1 MVMLTI
7 DQIAHYCEQEIAR
20 LQLVGDREEL
30 RRLQL
35 ALGVLMRAAEQ
46 ARDRDTAMRFRV
58 LAARAANAQEIIAG
72 ED

>member
-1 MVMLTI
+1 MLTI
-7 DQIAHYCEQEIAR
+7 DQIAHYCEQELAR
-20 LQLVGDREEL
+20 LQLAGDREEL

-35 ALGVLMRAAEQ
+35 ALGVLMRAAEH
-46 ARDRDTAMRFRV
+46 ARDRETAMRFRV

>member
-1 MVMLTI
+1 MLTI
-7 DQIAHYCEQEIAR
+7 DQIAQYCEQELAR

-35 ALGVLMRAAEQ
+35 ALGVLMRAAEH
-46 ARDRDTAMRFRV
+46 ARDRETAMRFRV
-58 LAARAANAQEIIAG
+58 LAARAANAQEIITG

>member
-1 MVMLTI
+1 MLTI
-7 DQIAHYCEQEIAR
+7 DQIAQYCEQEIAR
-20 LQLVGDREEL
+20 WQLAGDREEL

-58 LAARAANAQEIIAG
+58 LAARAANAQELIAG

>member
-1 MVMLTI
+1 MLTI
-7 DQIAHYCEQEIAR
+7 DQIAQYCEQEIAR
-20 LQLVGDREEL
+20 WQLAGDREEL

-35 ALGVLMRAAEQ
+35 ALGVLMRAAEH

-58 LAARAANAQEIIAG
+58 LAARAANAQELIAG

>member
-1 MVMLTI
+1 MLTI
-7 DQIAHYCEQEIAR
+7 EQIAQYCEQELAR
-20 LQLVGDREEL
+20 LQLAGDREEL

-46 ARDRDTAMRFRV
+46 ARDRETAMRFRV

>member
-1 MVMLTI
+1 MLTI

>member
-1 MVMLTI
+1 MLTV
-7 DQIAHYCEQEIAR
+7 DQIAQYCEQELAR
-20 LQLVGDREEL
+20 LQLAGDREEL

-46 ARDRDTAMRFRV
+46 AHDRDAAMRFRV